1 MRDMLHP
8 GNISIIR
15 GHGIIEMD
23 FGQDWEEVE
32 TTDSL
37 QIIGLIICPTCV

>member
-1 MRDMLHP
+1 MPDMPHP

-15 GHGIIEMD
+15 GLGIIEMVY
-23 FGQDWEEVE
+23 GQDWEEVE